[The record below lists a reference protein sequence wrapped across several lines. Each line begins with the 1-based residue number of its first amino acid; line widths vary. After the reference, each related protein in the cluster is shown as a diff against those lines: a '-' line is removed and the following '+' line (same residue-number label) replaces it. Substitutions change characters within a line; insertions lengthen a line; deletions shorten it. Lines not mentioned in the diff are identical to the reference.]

1 MTTPLFKSLATASAC
16 AVAAGAATWAGALL
30 GITVAEAV
38 WPTAIACGLVGWLAQ
53 SAKQALGG
61 MVDNRTATLRR
72 RLENLQRDV
81 GDIHGLVRL
90 QPYTQ
95 RLPLP
100 MGGGWALTGDSAA
113 ILVREALLRRP
124 RSVLELGS
132 GVSTLLLGQ
141 VLKDAGGGRLLS
153 IDHDPVWAERTR
165 RQVELLGLNDVV
177 TVLDAPLK
185 SVEVDGRHY
194 DWYDIAADRLASL
207 GPVDLLMIDGPP
219 PASHQP
225 LGARYPALPLLRSCL
240 APDSL
245 VFVDDAKRATVS
257 ATIDRW
263 LAADSGW
270 SAQRFDTVDGV
281 CLLFRADEPARS
293 GASP

>member
-1 MTTPLFKSLATASAC
+1 
-16 AVAAGAATWAGALL
+16 
-30 GITVAEAV
+30 
-38 WPTAIACGLVGWLAQ
+38 
-53 SAKQALGG
+53 
-61 MVDNRTATLRR
+61 MVDNRTSTLRK
-72 RLENLQRDV
+72 RLEQVQRDV

-113 ILVREALLRRP
+113 ILVREALLRQP
-124 RSVLELGS
+124 RTVLELGS

-141 VLKDAGGGRLLS
+141 VLREAGGGRLLS

-165 RQVELLGLNDVV
+165 RQVELLGLDEFV
-177 TVLDAPLK
+177 TVVDAPLK
-185 SVEVDGRHY
+185 PVVVDGQNY
-194 DWYDIAADRLASL
+194 DWYDIAPDQLAGL
-207 GPVDLLMIDGPP
+207 GTVDLLLVDGPP

-225 LGARYPALPLLRSCL
+225 LGARYPAVPLLRSRL
-240 APDSL
+240 SPGAL

-263 LAADSGW
+263 LAADAGW
-270 SAQRFDTVDGV
+270 TAQRFDTVDGV

-293 GASP
+293 ATSS